1 MLPIP
6 PSLTQ
11 HCFFILLSSLLLLGR
26 PCTLQAE
33 KVDFK
38 QCHASW
44 SETELVLSNAHFERR
59 WLLGDNGLL
68 TATSFRNLKTGTE
81 WIREPTKTPA
91 PIPANLA
98 KEKRALSIT
107 SRSGQLTTTGEEGLE
122 ITLTSKGISG
132 TESMICK
139 FRVYPNASGV
149 ETTFA
154 PGSHTAFSLKASL
167 YQKSSSAPSVTG
179 LEASLQKTEGSAGD
193 ALENLMLSPRHLRLI
208 QVIFRDQTDA
218 NNELVQENEWMLLNE
233 NNLKL
238 SGNLFAVEDPLTGEG
253 LVFLKLAPLPHARS
267 FPSDEDCIVSAH
279 HRQVSF
285 TGQGYPFVLLTYSGG
300 RTGRT
305 AVLHDL
311 QRELRTYDPHR
322 DGMFLSN
329 TWGDRSQ
336 DGKVSEAFLLKE
348 IDAGSKMGVDVV
360 QIDDGWQ
367 KGVSGNSSLAKNG
380 KKGTWGNFWDAGNDF
395 WDANPTRFPH
405 GLNPVAKA
413 ARDHGI
419 KLGLWYGPDTSH
431 DGINWKR
438 DAELLMKLHRDNGI
452 NYFKFDAIDISRPDS
467 EKNFRRLVDQLIDQ
481 SKGEIAIDFDV
492 TAGARAGYFGM
503 PAQGPIFVE
512 NRYTDFPN
520 YWPHLTLR
528 NLWMLSQYIDP
539 IRLRM
544 EILNNT
550 RNTEKYGDDPLAPA
564 MYAPDALFASV
575 MFANP
580 LGWFEISNLPENY
593 RESVSKLLAIWKK
606 ERSQLF
612 SGQILPIGEA
622 PDGNAWTGFASVPRN
637 DGPGYLLLFREL
649 NPSPTWSIDLNL
661 FPASKRKVSVLAGKG
676 DAHIEGNKLTVSIP
690 EKLQY
695 LFLKLE

>member
-1 MLPIP
+1 MFPYASSFLKRPFYI
-6 PSLTQ
+6 
-11 HCFFILLSSLLLLGR
+11 ILVLSLLG
-26 PCTLQAE
+26 TLRAE

-44 SETELVLSNAHFERR
+44 SESELILSNAHFERR
-59 WLLGDNGLL
+59 WSIENGLL
-68 TATSFRNLKTGTE
+68 TATSFRNLQTGTE
-81 WIREPTKTPA
+81 WIREPAKSPA
-91 PIPANLA
+91 PVPSNLA
-98 KEKRALSIT
+98 KEKRLLSIT
-107 SRSGQLTTTGEEGLE
+107 SRSGPLTTTGTEGLE
-122 ITLTSKGISG
+122 VTLSSKQTNS
-132 TESMICK
+132 TQSMLYR
-139 FRVYPNASGV
+139 FRVTPGASGV
-149 ETTFA
+149 ETFFA
-154 PGSHTAFSLKASL
+154 AGADSPAPEKPSPD
-167 YQKSSSAPSVTG
+167 QKTSNAPSVTG
-179 LEASLQKTEGSAGD
+179 LEAGLQKNEGSNGD

-218 NNELVQENEWMLLNE
+218 NNELVQENDWMLLNE

-238 SGNLFAVEDPLTGEG
+238 SGNLFAIEDPLTGEG

-267 FPSDEDCIVSAH
+267 LPSDEDCIVNSS

-285 TGQGYPFVLLTYSGG
+285 TGQGYPFVLLAYSGG

-311 QRELRTYDPHR
+311 QRDLRKYDPNR

-380 KKGTWGNFWDAGNDF
+380 KKGTWGNFWDGGNDF

-413 ARDHGI
+413 AHDHGI

-438 DAELLMKLHRDNGI
+438 DAELLMKLHQDNGI
-452 NYFKFDAIDISRPDS
+452 NYFKFDAVDISRPDS

-481 SKGEIAIDFDV
+481 SGGEIAIDFDV

-528 NLWMLSQYIDP
+528 NLWMLSQYVDP

-544 EILNNT
+544 EILNNS

-564 MYAPDALFASV
+564 NYAPDALFASV

-593 RESVSKLLAIWKK
+593 RESVGKLVAIWKK

-612 SGQILPIGEA
+612 SGQIFPIGDA

-637 DGPGYLLLFREL
+637 DGPAYLLLFREL
-649 NPSPTWSIDLNL
+649 NSSPTWSIDLNL
-661 FPASKRKVSVLAGKG
+661 FPASKRKVNILAGKG
-676 DAHIEGNKLTVSIP
+676 DAHVEGNKLTVSIP

-695 LFLKLE
+695 LFLKVE